1 MSTAESA
8 ADPRELLR
16 EVVETPSVSGEEDAV
31 AARLIDYFETRGREA
46 YVDEVGNVRAPGDDG
61 VLLTSHMD
69 TVPGDIPVREAAGEL
84 WGRGACDAKGP
95 LCAMAVAA
103 ARTGA
108 SFVGVVREETDARGA
123 HHLVETRDQPD
134 AVINGEP
141 SGWDAVTLGYR
152 GFVRGAFEAETPSAH
167 TSRPGPN
174 AIEYAMDWWHD
185 VEEAFEE
192 GSEPAIFEQV
202 TAKPVD
208 LAGGVTAD
216 GLAFEARVDATFR
229 VPPSLT
235 VADVQETAEREV
247 PTYVGEEAS
256 VGVEW
261 VDSVPPVMASPRN
274 AVATALRAGIHSTD
288 GKARHLRKTGTSDMN
303 VYRGAWDCPMA
314 TYGPGDSS
322 LDHAPD
328 ERIDLDE
335 YDRGVDVLTTATQR
349 LL

>member
-1 MSTAESA
+1 MT
-8 ADPRELLR
+8 DPRELLR
-16 EVVETPSVSGEEDAV
+16 EVVEIRSVSGEEEAV
-31 AARLIDYFETRGREA
+31 AERLVDYFEEAGREA
-46 YVDEVGNVRAPGDDG
+46 YVDDVGNVRAPGDDG

-95 LCAMAVAA
+95 LSAMAVAA
-103 ARTGA
+103 SRTGA
-108 SFVGVVREETDARGA
+108 SFVGVVGEEKDARGA

-152 GFVRGAFEAETPSAH
+152 GFVKGVFDAKTPSAH

-174 AIEYAMDWWHD
+174 ALEYAMDWWHD
-185 VEEAFEE
+185 VEETFEAE
-192 GSEPAIFEQV
+192 GESSVFEQV
-202 TAKPVD
+202 TAKP
-208 LAGGVTAD
+208 LEMSGGVAED
-216 GLAFEARVDATFR
+216 GLAFEAHIDASFR
-229 VPPSLT
+229 VPPSST
-235 VADVQETAEREV
+235 VADVEETAAAEV
-247 PTYVGEEAS
+247 PTYVGEDAD
-256 VGVEW
+256 VGVTW

-274 AVATALRAGIHSTD
+274 AAATALRASIRAEGGETT
-288 GKARHLRKTGTSDMN
+288 HLRKTGTSDMN
-303 VYRGAWDCPMA
+303 VYHGSWDCPMV

-335 YDRGVDVLTTATQR
+335 YDRGVAVLTAAAER